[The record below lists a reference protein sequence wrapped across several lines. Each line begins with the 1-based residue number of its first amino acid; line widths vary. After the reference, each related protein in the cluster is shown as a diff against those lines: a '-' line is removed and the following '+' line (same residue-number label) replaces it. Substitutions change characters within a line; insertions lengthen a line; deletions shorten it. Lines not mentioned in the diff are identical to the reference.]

1 MSARENALSAL
12 KNVLTAALPG
22 ADVKRNVDVLQSVGP
37 GGLAVLRDGDLG
49 EPEVSLS
56 PALYAFEHRAELE
69 LYIDRRD
76 GAEAILDALLA
87 DIGAALAADPT
98 LGGAVDHCEPTAPT
112 LEPLSG
118 DGGDPLR
125 VARLSILLIYV
136 TASPLG

>member
-1 MSARENALSAL
+1 MSMRENALVALRGVLASAL
-12 KNVLTAALPG
+12 PA
-22 ADVKRNVDVLQSVGP
+22 ADVKRNVDVPQTVGP
-37 GGLAVLRDGDLG
+37 GGLAVLRDGDPG

-56 PALYAFEHRAELE
+56 PPLYAFEHRADLE

>member
-1 MSARENALSAL
+1 MSTREAALAALKSAL
-12 KNVLTAALPG
+12 DAALPG
-22 ADVKRNVDVLQSVGP
+22 ADVKRNVDVPQTVGP
-37 GGLAVLRDGDLG
+37 GGLVVLRDGEPG

-56 PALYAFEHRAELE
+56 PPLYAFEHRAEVE
-69 LYIDRRD
+69 FYIDRRD
-76 GAEAILDALLA
+76 CAERVLDALLGDA
-87 DIGAALAADPT
+87 GAALAADPT

-125 VARLSILLIYV
+125 VARLAILLIYV